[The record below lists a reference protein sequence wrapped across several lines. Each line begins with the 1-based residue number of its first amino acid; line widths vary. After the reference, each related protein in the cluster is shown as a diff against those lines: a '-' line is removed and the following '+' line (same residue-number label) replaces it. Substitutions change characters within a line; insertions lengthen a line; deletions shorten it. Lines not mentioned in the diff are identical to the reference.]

1 MIESCLYQITERKR
15 LDGGEI
21 RVTGALQEVSLLWK
35 LGCSLEVDLDT
46 GLGGLGL
53 GGLVGYLS
61 GQDFLLALGVTNVL
75 DSNVNALLDDA
86 AVDHLVDAD
95 ADGGLG
101 DVEDDTGASVVRL
114 VGHALVDGGIG
125 EDVDVVTY
133 LDVHQV
139 LRQVDGSV
147 LPKFLG
153 KHVARARSYSEGMGH
168 GRWCCFCVLPCRN
181 LKDEDEG
188 MI

>member
-1 MIESCLYQITERKR
+1 
-15 LDGGEI
+15 
-21 RVTGALQEVSLLWK
+21 
-35 LGCSLEVDLDT
+35 
-46 GLGGLGL
+46 
-53 GGLVGYLS
+53 
-61 GQDFLLALGVTNVL
+61 VL
-75 DSNVNALLDDA
+75 DSDVNALLDDA
-86 AVDHLVDAD
+86 SVDHLVDAD

-101 DVEDDTGASVVRL
+101 NVEDDAGASVVRL

-125 EDVDVVTY
+125 EDVDVVTD

-168 GRWCCFCVLPCRN
+168 GGCWWCVVVLPCWN
-181 LKDEDEG
+181 LKKENGG
-188 MI
+188 MIWRMQSI